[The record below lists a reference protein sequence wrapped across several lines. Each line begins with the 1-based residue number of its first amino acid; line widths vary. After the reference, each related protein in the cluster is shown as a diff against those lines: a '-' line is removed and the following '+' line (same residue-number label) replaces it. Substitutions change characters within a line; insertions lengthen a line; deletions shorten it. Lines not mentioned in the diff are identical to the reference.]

1 MGLRSMCEPSFDYV
15 DTLTSETYLRRRF
28 EHEAIPLHDGL
39 FGIAR
44 QLTSNVVDAE
54 DLVQQTMVKAYSRF
68 SSYRSDTH
76 LKAWLVRIMRNT
88 WIDDHRRNK
97 ARPLEHLTGDVGD
110 WEERAYERHAG
121 SGRDTVE
128 DRVIESS
135 VELEV
140 RRAVRQLPLD
150 LRTVIYYAYVEGLPH
165 KQIAE
170 IEAIP
175 VGTVMSRL
183 YRARKQL
190 HGLLVETLPVSVE
203 RSDLAEAVLPAFA
216 PTTTPAAVSPYP
228 PPAA

>member
-1 MGLRSMCEPSFDYV
+1 M
-15 DTLTSETYLRRRF
+15 
-28 EHEAIPLHDGL
+28 HDSL

-44 QLTSNVVDAE
+44 QLTSTVVDAE
-54 DLVQQTMVKAYSRF
+54 DLLQQTMVKAYSRF

-97 ARPLEHLTGDVGD
+97 ARPLEHLTADVGD

>member
-1 MGLRSMCEPSFDYV
+1 V
-15 DTLTSETYLRRRF
+15 DTLTSETYLRRLF
-28 EHEAIPLHDGL
+28 EDEAIPLHDSL

-44 QLTSNVVDAE
+44 QLTSNVADAE
-54 DLVQQTMVKAYSRF
+54 DLVQQTMVKAYSSF
-68 SSYRSDTH
+68 SSYQSDTH

-97 ARPLEHLTGDVGD
+97 ARPVEHLTGDVGG

-121 SGRDTVE
+121 TGRDTVE
-128 DRVIESS
+128 GRVIESS

-183 YRARKQL
+183 YRARQQL
-190 HGLLVETLPVSVE
+190 RGLLVETLPVSAD
-203 RSDLAEAVLPAFA
+203 RTDLAEAILPPLRR
-216 PTTTPAAVSPYP
+216 PTPAVSPYP

>member
-1 MGLRSMCEPSFDYV
+1 MALRSTCEPSFDCV
-15 DTLTSETYLRRRF
+15 DTLTSETYLRRLF
-28 EHEAIPLHDGL
+28 EDEAIPLHDSL

-44 QLTSNVVDAE
+44 QLTSNVADAE
-54 DLVQQTMVKAYSRF
+54 DLVQQTMVKAYSSF
-68 SSYRSDTH
+68 SSYQSDTH

-97 ARPLEHLTGDVGD
+97 ARPVEHLTGDVGG

-121 SGRDTVE
+121 TGRDTVE
-128 DRVIESS
+128 GRVIESS

-183 YRARKQL
+183 YRARQQL
-190 HGLLVETLPVSVE
+190 RGLLVETLPVSAD
-203 RSDLAEAVLPAFA
+203 RTDLAEAILPPLRR
-216 PTTTPAAVSPYP
+216 PTPAVSPYP

>member
-1 MGLRSMCEPSFDYV
+1 MGLRSICEPSVDCV
-15 DTLTSETYLRRRF
+15 DTLTSETDLRRLF
-28 EHEAIPLHDGL
+28 EHEAIPLHGSL

-44 QLTSNVVDAE
+44 QLTSNVADAE

-97 ARPLEHLTGDVGD
+97 ARPIEHLTGDVGD
-110 WEERAYERHAG
+110 WEERAYERHVG

-128 DRVIESS
+128 CRVIESS

-140 RRAVRQLPLD
+140 RRAVRQLPLT

-175 VGTVMSRL
+175 IGTVMSRL
-183 YRARKQL
+183 YRARQQL
-190 HGLLVETLPVSVE
+190 RGLLVGTLPVSAD
-203 RSDLAEAVLPAFA
+203 RSDLADAVLPTFA
-216 PTTTPAAVSPYP
+216 PTTTPVVSPYT

>member
-1 MGLRSMCEPSFDYV
+1 MGLRSICEPNFDWV

-110 WEERAYERHAG
+110 WEERAYERHAA

-128 DRVIESS
+128 GRVIESS

-140 RRAVRQLPLD
+140 RRAVRQLPMD

-183 YRARKQL
+183 YRARQQL
-190 HGLLVETLPVSVE
+190 RGLLVETLPASAD
-203 RSDLAEAVLPAFA
+203 RIDLAEAVLPTFA
-216 PTTTPAAVSPYP
+216 PTTTPAVSPYP

>member
-1 MGLRSMCEPSFDYV
+1 
-15 DTLTSETYLRRRF
+15 
-28 EHEAIPLHDGL
+28 
-39 FGIAR
+39 
-44 QLTSNVVDAE
+44 VDAE

-88 WIDDHRRNK
+88 WIDDHRRNN

-128 DRVIESS
+128 GRVIESS

-140 RRAVRQLPLD
+140 RRAVRQLPID

-183 YRARKQL
+183 YRARQQL
-190 HGLLVETLPVSVE
+190 RGLLVETLPASAD
-203 RSDLAEAVLPAFA
+203 RIDLAEAVLPTFA
-216 PTTTPAAVSPYP
+216 PTTTPAVSPYP

>member
-1 MGLRSMCEPSFDYV
+1 
-15 DTLTSETYLRRRF
+15 
-28 EHEAIPLHDGL
+28 
-39 FGIAR
+39 
-44 QLTSNVVDAE
+44 
-54 DLVQQTMVKAYSRF
+54 
-68 SSYRSDTH
+68 
-76 LKAWLVRIMRNT
+76 MRNT

-110 WEERAYERHAG
+110 WEEQAYERHAA

-128 DRVIESS
+128 GRVIASS

-170 IEAIP
+170 IVAIP

-183 YRARKQL
+183 YRARQQL
-190 HGLLVETLPVSVE
+190 RGLLVETLPVSAD
-203 RSDLAEAVLPAFA
+203 RRDLAEAVLPTFA
-216 PTTTPAAVSPYP
+216 PTTTPAVGPYP

>member
-1 MGLRSMCEPSFDYV
+1 MCEPNFDCV
-15 DTLTSETYLRRRF
+15 DPLTSETYLRRRF
-28 EHEAIPLHDGL
+28 EHEAIPLHDSL

-44 QLTSNVVDAE
+44 QLTSTVVDAE
-54 DLVQQTMVKAYSRF
+54 DLLQQTMVKAYSRF

-97 ARPLEHLTGDVGD
+97 ARPLEHLTADVGD